1 MALITLAGAQLA
13 FGHVPLLDRADLSL
27 EPGERIGL
35 IGRNGTGK
43 SSLMKVLAGVQSL
56 DDGERVAQSGLRVAW
71 VPQEPDFGIDETLAQ
86 VVAGAFPAVL
96 RDLQRYHDVSHALA
110 QASTPALLTE
120 LEQLQH
126 RLEANN
132 AWGIERRVQQ
142 VLDRLGLQSNT
153 RVAELSGG
161 QRKRLALARG
171 LVSEPDLLLLDE
183 PTNHLDFEAIA
194 WLEDLLRDFAGAVVC
209 ITHDRRFL
217 DAVAT
222 RIVELDRGHLASFP
236 GNYAAYCV
244 RKAEQ
249 LEAEALEQ
257 ARFDKLL
264 AQEEV
269 WIRKGV
275 EARRTRSVHRVQRLE
290 QLRLQRAERRERM
303 GDVRLAVAE
312 GQRSGKLVAELV
324 DVRKAWG
331 GQVVVDGFSTVV
343 MRGDRVGLIGPNGAG
358 KTTLLRLILG
368 LTPADAGTVRRGTRL
383 EIAYFDQM
391 REQLDPALPI
401 ADVISPG
408 SEWIEI
414 GGERR
419 HVMSY
424 LGDFLFAPE
433 RARSPVS
440 SLSGGERARLLLAR
454 LFARPANVLVL
465 DEPTNDLDIET
476 LELLEQLLQDYSG
489 TVFLVSHDREFLD
502 NVVTQTIA
510 WQSPGRWREY
520 PGGYADVARQGGL
533 WMAQAATASGP
544 DKRMGADAVTAA
556 KAPDK
561 PVEKAADKK
570 PRGSQRLSNWEEK
583 ELAGL
588 PDRIA
593 ALEAEQASLQ
603 AALADGRLFRD
614 EPAKAQASLQRI
626 EALEGE
632 LMTALERWEA
642 LEARRAQ
649 AGV

>member
-13 FGHVPLLDRADLSL
+13 FGHVPLLDHADFSL
-27 EPGERIGL
+27 ESGERIGL

-43 SSLMKVLAGVQSL
+43 SSLMKVLAGAQSL
-56 DDGERVAQSGLRVAW
+56 DDGERVAQSGLQVAW
-71 VPQEPDFGIDETLAQ
+71 VPQEPDFGTDLTLAE

-96 RDLQRYHDVSHALA
+96 RDLARYHAVSDALA
-110 QASTPALLTE
+110 RESTPALLAE
-120 LEQLQH
+120 LDELQH
-126 RLEANN
+126 RLDASN
-132 AWGIERRVQQ
+132 AWGVERRVQQ
-142 VLDRLGLQSNT
+142 VLDRLGLQGST

-171 LVSEPDLLLLDE
+171 LAADPDLLLLDE

-194 WLEDLLRDFAGAVVC
+194 WLEDLLRNFAGAVVC

-236 GNYAAYCV
+236 GNYAAYRV

-249 LEAEALEQ
+249 LEAESLEQ

-290 QLRLQRAERRERM
+290 QLRVQRAERRERM

-312 GQRSGKLVAELV
+312 GQRSGKLVAELTE
-324 DVRKAWG
+324 VRKAWG
-331 GQVVVDGFSTVV
+331 GKVVVDGFSTAVL
-343 MRGDRVGLIGPNGAG
+343 RGDRVGLIGPNGAG
-358 KTTLLRLILG
+358 KTTLLKLILG
-368 LTPADAGTVRRGTRL
+368 LIQPDAGTVRTGTRL

-391 REQLDPALPI
+391 REQLDPSMPI

-520 PGGYADVARQGGL
+520 PGGYGDVERQGGL
-533 WMAQAATASGP
+533 WTAQTPTTVGSRDKALEPTAATA
-544 DKRMGADAVTAA
+544 DKTAE
-556 KAPDK
+556 K
-561 PVEKAADKK
+561 PADKK
-570 PRGSQRLSNWEEK
+570 PRSSQRLSNWEEK
-583 ELAGL
+583 ELASL

-593 ALEAEQASLQ
+593 ALEAEQVSLQ
-603 AALADGRLFRD
+603 AALADGSLFRD
-614 EPAKAQASLQRI
+614 DPSKAQASLARI

-632 LMTALERWEA
+632 LMTALERWEV
-642 LEARRAQ
+642 LEARR
-649 AGV
+649 G